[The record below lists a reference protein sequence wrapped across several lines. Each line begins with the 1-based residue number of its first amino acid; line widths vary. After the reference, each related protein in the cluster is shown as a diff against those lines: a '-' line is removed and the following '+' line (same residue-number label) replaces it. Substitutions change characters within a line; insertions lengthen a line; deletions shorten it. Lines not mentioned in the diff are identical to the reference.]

1 MITKLM
7 NNSQITQYVKIMLHV
22 CSNSPNIIKAH
33 MIKDCK
39 DKKIYIDTFI
49 KMYKEGKWI
58 PQDE

>member
-1 MITKLM
+1 M